1 MNKKLVDL
9 ITPYNSI
16 SIIGMS
22 KNAGKTTALNK
33 ILAECR
39 ERDIRIGLTSIG
51 RDGEEVD
58 IVTGTGKPKIYVA
71 KGTLIATAADLL
83 KKSDITKE
91 IVRTTD
97 INTPMG
103 EVVIVRAR
111 SDGYVQIGGSSIGG
125 QIVGLISDFRELGAD
140 KVLVDGAISRKTFS
154 SPIISDAA
162 ILSTGASLSADM
174 NKVVRETAFVTRLL
188 TLGALEDERTCD
200 LIKAFAEPMGK
211 FSAIMSDYSTQSIDL
226 SNPAVSAEGA
236 KYIYVSGALSD
247 SVMNKLVMSNITLRG
262 IKIIVDDGSKI
273 FISEQTFE
281 KVALKGAE
289 ILVTR
294 PINLLAITINPVSAS
309 GYAFDKDAFR
319 DALAAQ
325 TDIPIYNVFDGEGAF
340 E

>member
-1 MNKKLVDL
+1 
-9 ITPYNSI
+9 
-16 SIIGMS
+16 MS

-51 RDGEEVD
+51 RDGED
-58 IVTGTGKPKIYVA
+58 IDVVTGTGKPKIYVA
-71 KGTLIATAADLL
+71 KGTLIATATDLL

-111 SDGYVQIGGSSIGG
+111 SDGYVQIGGSSIGA
-125 QIVGLISDFRELGAD
+125 QIKGLISDFKELGAD
-140 KVLVDGAISRKTFS
+140 KVLIDGAISRKTFS

-174 NKVVRETAFVTRLL
+174 NRVVRETAFVARLL
-188 TLGALEDERTCD
+188 TLRALKDGQVSD
-200 LIKAFAEPMGK
+200 LIERFTEPLEK
-211 FSAIMSDYSTQSIDL
+211 FSAIMTDFSVHGIDI
-226 SNPAVSAEGA
+226 SNPANTPDGA
-236 KYIYVSGALSD
+236 KYIYASGALSD
-247 SVMNKLVMSNITLRG
+247 SVMNKLVMSNINLRG
-262 IKIIVDDGSKI
+262 VKIIVDDGSKI

-281 KVALKGAE
+281 KVGLKGAE
-289 ILVTR
+289 IVVKR

-309 GYAFDKDAFR
+309 GYAFDKEAFR
-319 DALAAQ
+319 EALAAQ
-325 TDIPIYNVFDGEGAF
+325 TDISIYNVLDGEEMF

>member
-1 MNKKLVDL
+1 MNKTLIDL

-39 ERDIRIGLTSIG
+39 ERDIKIGLTSIG
-51 RDGEEVD
+51 RDGEDID

-71 KGTLIATAADLL
+71 KDTLIATAADLL

-111 SDGYVQIGGSSIGG
+111 SDGYVQIGGSSIGS
-125 QIVGLISDFRELGAD
+125 QIVGLINDFRELGAD

-154 SPIISDAA
+154 SPVISDAA

-174 NKVVRETAFVTRLL
+174 DKVVGETAFVARLL
-188 TLGALEDERTCD
+188 TLRALEDEQTRN
-200 LIKAFAEPMGK
+200 LIETFTEPQEK
-211 FSAIMSDYSTQSIDL
+211 FSVIMPNYSVRNIDL
-226 SNPAVSAEGA
+226 TSPIDAADGA

-247 SVMNKLVMSNITLRG
+247 SIMNKLVMSNVNLRG
-262 IKIIVDDGSKI
+262 VKIIVDDGSKI

-281 KVALKGAE
+281 KVGLKGTE
-289 ILVTR
+289 IVVMR

-309 GYAFDKDAFR
+309 GYVFDKEVFKESLER
-319 DALAAQ
+319 Q
-325 TDIPIYNVFDGEGAF
+325 TNIPIYNVFDGEEAF

>member
-1 MNKKLVDL
+1 MNKTLIDL

-39 ERDIRIGLTSIG
+39 ERDIKIGLTSIG
-51 RDGEEVD
+51 RDGEDID

-71 KGTLIATAADLL
+71 KGTLIATATDLL

-111 SDGYVQIGGSSIGG
+111 SDGYVQIGGSSIGS
-125 QIVGLISDFRELGAD
+125 QIVGLINAFKELGAD
-140 KVLVDGAISRKTFS
+140 KILVDGAINRKTFS

-162 ILSTGASLSADM
+162 ILSAGASLSADM
-174 NKVVRETAFVTRLL
+174 NRVVGETAFLAKLL
-188 TLGALEDERTCD
+188 TLRALEDERARA
-200 LIKAFAEPMGK
+200 LIETFTEHVEK
-211 FSAIMSDYSTQSIDL
+211 FSAIMQDYNVRSVDL
-226 SNPAVSAEGA
+226 SNPADATDGA

-247 SVMNKLVMSNITLRG
+247 NIMNKLVMSNVNLRG
-262 IKIIVDDGSKI
+262 VQIIVDDGSKI

-281 KVALKGAE
+281 KVGLKGAE
-289 ILVTR
+289 IVVKR
-294 PINLLAITINPVSAS
+294 GINLLAITINPVSAS
-309 GYAFDKDAFR
+309 GYAFDKEAFK

-325 TDIPIYNVFDGEGAF
+325 TDIPIYNVYDEKEATG
-340 E
+340 